1 MIFFRFFGS
10 YTLLECSQILTHESS
25 WRGELLNELA
35 DDCFI
40 IFSNL
45 SLEMVLMESRHAEI
59 IITMLLN
66 LTATR
71 AAQNELH
78 EVTGRPGMPL
88 DTYRYVLSENVF

>member
-1 MIFFRFFGS
+1 MNVDNNCFFRFFGS

-25 WRGELLNELA
+25 WREELLNELA

-45 SLEMVLMESRHAEI
+45 SLETNLMSLDHAEI
-59 IITMLLN
+59 IISMLLN
-66 LTATR
+66 LTASR

-78 EVTGRPGMPL
+78 QGTGRPGMPL
-88 DTYRYVLSENVF
+88 DTYR

>member
-1 MIFFRFFGS
+1 M
-10 YTLLECSQILTHESS
+10 
-25 WRGELLNELA
+25 NELA

-45 SLEMVLMESRHAEI
+45 ALEMDMMESEHAERVI
-59 IITMLLN
+59 GMLLN

-78 EVTGRPGMPL
+78 QGTGRGSGQEL
-88 DTYRYVLSENVF
+88 DTYRLIYI